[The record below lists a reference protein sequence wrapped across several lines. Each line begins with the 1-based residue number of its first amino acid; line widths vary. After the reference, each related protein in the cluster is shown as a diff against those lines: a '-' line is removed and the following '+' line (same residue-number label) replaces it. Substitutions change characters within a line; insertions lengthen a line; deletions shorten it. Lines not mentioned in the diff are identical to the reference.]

1 MGGLLSTL
9 FDSTYVRYILLN
21 NLYLPLKISL
31 SRGLGSFTGL
41 ILPHF
46 CACPKPGSV
55 LPTSYVIFFYCV
67 HWSEVRGGFSFCLYW
82 WNCWPKLN
90 LFKSCHNFYL
100 YLSWNQ
106 MNFKNISMINWTFH
120 VFFVWN
126 TVESC
131 YLEFPW

>member
-21 NLYLPLKISL
+21 NL
-31 SRGLGSFTGL
+31 FAFEDL
-41 ILPHF
+41 IIKGVGILYWFNPATF
-46 CACPKPGSV
+46 LCLTKPGSV

-82 WNCWPKLN
+82 WNCWPELN
-90 LFKSCHNFYL
+90 LFKSCHNFYI
-100 YLSWNQ
+100 YISWNQ